1 MNIVDRAFTDPAR
14 ESQQAFRAVMNAM
27 AQPGAVVEVDVGFA
41 PPAPLNAAA
50 AAVLLTLAD
59 FETTVWGD
67 VGVDVTA
74 AQFLRFHTGA
84 RLIDDPALAD
94 FAVITDAQNAPALSA
109 LAQGTPDYPDR
120 SATAII
126 QIEAFGQDWGLT
138 GPGIDGETRFSAA
151 PLPEDFIKQWRDNH
165 ARFPQGIDIIFAG
178 NGQIAALPR
187 STEIVEAG

>member
-1 MNIVDRAFTDPAR
+1 MNMVFRAFTDPAR

-27 AQPGAVVEVDVGFA
+27 ARPGAVVDVDAGFA

-50 AAVLLTLAD
+50 ASVLLTLAD
-59 FETTVWGD
+59 FETKVWSD
-67 VGVDVTA
+67 AGVDVSA

-84 RLIDDPALAD
+84 RLIDEPALAD
-94 FAVITDAQNAPALSA
+94 FAVISDPQSAPALDA
-109 LAQGTPDYPDR
+109 YPNGTPDYPDR
-120 SATAII
+120 SATLIM
-126 QIEAFGQDWGLT
+126 QVEAFGQDWRLT

-151 PLPEDFIKQWRDNH
+151 PLPEDFVAQWRDNH
-165 ARFPQGIDIIFAG
+165 ARFPQGVDIIFAG

>member
-1 MNIVDRAFTDPAR
+1 MSAIHAAFTDPPR
-14 ESQQAFRAVMNAM
+14 ESQQVFRAVMSAM
-27 AQPGAVVEVDVGFA
+27 ARPGEVVRVDVCFA
-41 PPAPLNAAA
+41 PPAPLNTAA

-59 FETTVWGD
+59 FETAVWTD
-67 VGVDVTA
+67 TPSPDA

-84 RLIDDPALAD
+84 RVLDERVLAD
-94 FAVITDAQNAPALSA
+94 FALLTDSRNAPSLETF
-109 LAQGTPDYPDR
+109 AQGTADYPDR

-126 QIEAFGQDWGLT
+126 QIEAFGHDWRLT

-151 PLPEDFIKQWRDNH
+151 PLPEDFVKQWRDNH
-165 ARFPQGIDIIFAG
+165 ARFPQGVDIIFAG

>member
-27 AQPGAVVEVDVGFA
+27 AQPGGVVDVDVGFA
-41 PPAPLNAAA
+41 PPVPLNAAA

-59 FETTVWGD
+59 FETKVWSDTGA
-67 VGVDVTA
+67 DVTA

-84 RLIDDPALAD
+84 RLIDELALAD
-94 FAVITDAQNAPALSA
+94 FALVTAPQNAPVLDSF
-109 LAQGTPDYPDR
+109 AQGTPDYPDR
-120 SATAII
+120 SATLIM
-126 QIEAFGQDWGLT
+126 QVETFGQDWRLT

-151 PLPEDFIKQWRDNH
+151 PLHENLLAQWRDNH
-165 ARFPQGIDIIFAG
+165 ARFPQGVDIVFAG

-187 STEIVEAG
+187 STKILEAG